1 MAITAI
7 GIAARAITARAVTA
21 RAIALCSAQ
30 MDPGE
35 RNNGFRDRRSWAE
48 FTVSG
53 ERDGEIYL
61 VRARGELDMATEGDL
76 AAELGRAIATDA
88 EQILLDL
95 TGVTFIDSMGIHLL
109 VRTQRKTAG
118 RLRLLPVEGEVR
130 RLLEL
135 TGVANYLEFVA
146 QPPERVRG

>member
-1 MAITAI
+1 M
-7 GIAARAITARAVTA
+7 
-21 RAIALCSAQ
+21 AIALCFAQ

-35 RNNGFRDRRSWAE
+35 RNDGFRDRRGWAE

-53 ERDGEIYL
+53 KRDGEIYV
-61 VRARGELDMATEGDL
+61 VRARGELDMATEDEL
-76 AAELGRAIATDA
+76 DAELNRAIASDA

-95 TGVTFIDSMGIHLL
+95 SGVTFIDSMGIHLL
-109 VRTQRKTAG
+109 VRTQRKVAAG

-135 TGVANYLEFVA
+135 TGVAKYLEFVA